1 MYRVLDIAELYGR
14 HTGRGP
20 RILQVGL
27 AVSADL
33 LDTQPGLVAAVQA
46 ACVEASTW
54 IAAHPAEAAELAA
67 PALGLPAEVI
77 AASLPHVRL
86 DVVPARQAR
95 DDIEVYFNNLMELD
109 PGIVGGR
116 LPDAAFYAG

>member
-1 MYRVLDIAELYGR
+1 M
-14 HTGRGP
+14 
-20 RILQVGL
+20 Q
-27 AVSADL
+27 AV
-33 LDTQPGLVAAVQA
+33 
-46 ACVEASTW
+46 CVEASSW
-54 IAAHPAEAAELAA
+54 ITAHPREAAELAA

-95 DDIEVYFNNLMELD
+95 DDIEVYFKNLMELD
-109 PGIVGGR
+109 PGVVGGR